1 MDEDKTIRV
10 FISSPGD
17 VVEERRRAA
26 LVLGRL
32 KRDFARFFTI
42 SPELW
47 EYEPMIAAGTFQ
59 DVIIEPASTDI
70 VVLIL
75 WSRLG
80 TPLPPRTALRDYRG
94 IDGRTPVTGTEWEFE
109 NALRAVRERQ
119 ARAEPATPDILVYK
133 KDVDGVAVGKTASK
147 LEEAVR
153 QMAALEQFWA
163 RYFAS
168 PDGHFTLAFN
178 SFTSLDGFEQ
188 QLEAHLRTLL
198 HKRIESEELKAA
210 TWPGDPF
217 LGLMSFEFEH
227 ADIFFGRVSAVQEIT
242 ETLVRRAEAGRAFI
256 LVTGASGC
264 GKSSLVKAGVLPS
277 LFQPGVVPDTQLWRR
292 CTIRPSGAGAVVD
305 RLTAALLGDAA
316 LPELASLGVTAD
328 RLSGELR
335 RGEILSLRYGLI
347 EAARQRAD
355 ARMKGDAGSPADAN
369 SGAHAG
375 PAPVGRLVLVVDQLE
390 ELFTDANLP
399 PADREWF
406 VDLLIKLAAS
416 GFVWVIATM
425 RSDFFAQMAAF
436 PSLRD
441 QCSGNGLYHLLPP
454 RSEEIDQMIRLPAEA
469 AGIFFEVDARSGI
482 GLDQELRS
490 AASSNPYS
498 LPLLEFT
505 LDELY
510 RRDILTRRGKSLRIA
525 TYRDELKKLEGAIA
539 ARAEAV
545 CNDLPVHVREQ
556 ALPEILRLLV
566 TIGEDDKPTARFA
579 PLADLSTTSDRKS
592 ALDSLINARL
602 LVVHG
607 QDQAPMV
614 GVAHEALITEW
625 PLYSELVK
633 KHVNFLRARGR
644 IAAQARLWQTENKD
658 ASRLLAPGL
667 ALEEGRSLLA
677 RRGEVGTDIL
687 DFVAA
692 SIDKAEKAERRRR
705 RFLMAVASVATVTA
719 VVFAGLAVYAR
730 RASVRAQSNFEAATT
745 ALSTLIES
753 VPENVEPVAPLQTV
767 AALMDEAR
775 NAISRFPPTEG
786 TSPKIRRYRAEIS
799 LALATIEFDLGRF
812 PAARELAGEAQT
824 MLSDVAANDPADIES
839 QYYLARSQHL
849 VGRTYYQLQDDIAAS
864 QASYQKAISIL
875 DNLVNEHGADADAWL
890 WHLELAGVH
899 RDFGDL
905 LLDRVRAPSDAKS
918 QFDLAIVELQ
928 DVSQLNRGGSA
939 VDYYFGW
946 TINKLGDVLL
956 RTGDKPDAV
965 ADFEHA
971 RDRIA
976 ALGSHLQENKEWQNH
991 LSIIYNNIGLL
1002 MREDGH
1008 YDDAIG
1014 QFSLATD
1021 LIVALTNRD
1030 PDNTDL
1036 RSVLGWT
1043 YDNDGET
1050 LLRLAKAQSDNRADH
1065 LRQARD
1071 MLGKARA
1078 VRVTLAAM
1086 QPQWQQ
1092 DLTYTDASLAAV
1104 DGIGLEMN
1112 GKNLE
1117 AGEAYVRAADLNQ
1130 QVASASQR
1138 DDAIERTIEFDE
1150 WAAAAFTNAGAL
1162 DKARDRLQG
1171 AIDVAKN
1178 HHSIAGNS
1186 DMTAIVTKLEGLLQA
1201 SRK

>member
-1 MDEDKTIRV
+1 MDEAKTIRV

-32 KRDFARFFTI
+32 KRDFARFFKI

-80 TPLPPRTALRDYRG
+80 TPLPPRTALRDYQG

-109 NALRAVRERQ
+109 NALRAARERQ
-119 ARAEPATPDILVYK
+119 ARDEPATPNILVYK
-133 KDVDGVAVGKTASK
+133 KDVDGVARGKTASK
-147 LEEAVR
+147 LDEAVR

-163 RYFAS
+163 RYFES

-178 SFTSLDGFEQ
+178 SFTSLDSFEQ
-188 QLEAHLRTLL
+188 QLEAHLRALL
-198 HKRIESEELKAA
+198 HKRIETEDLKPA
-210 TWPGDPF
+210 TWPSNPF

-227 ADIFFGRVSAVQEIT
+227 ANIFFGRASAVQEIT
-242 ETLVRRAEAGRAFI
+242 ETLVRRAEAGRAFV
-256 LVTGASGC
+256 LVAGASGC
-264 GKSSLVKAGVLPS
+264 GKSSLVKAGVVPS
-277 LFQPGVVPDTQLWRR
+277 LFEPGVVPGTQLWRR
-292 CTIRPSGAGAVVD
+292 VAIRPSGAGAIAD
-305 RLTAALLGDAA
+305 RLAAALIGDAA
-316 LPELASLGVTAD
+316 LPELAALGVTPD
-328 RLSGELR
+328 RLSGELQ
-335 RGEILSLRYGLI
+335 RGEVLSLRYGLI
-347 EAARQRAD
+347 EAARKAANVRTGGQSEAD
-355 ARMKGDAGSPADAN
+355 AGL
-369 SGAHAG
+369 
-375 PAPVGRLVLVVDQLE
+375 APMGCLLLVVDQLE
-390 ELFTDANLP
+390 ELFTDTNLP
-399 PADREWF
+399 PAEREWF

-416 GFVWVIATM
+416 GFVWIIATM

-441 QCSGNGLYHLLPP
+441 QCSGDGLYHLLPP
-454 RSEEIDQMIRLPAEA
+454 RSEEIDQMIRLPADA
-469 AGIFFEVDARSGI
+469 AGIVFEVDARSGV

-510 RRDILTRRGKSLRIA
+510 RRDILARRGRSLRIA
-525 TYRDELKKLEGAIA
+525 TYRDELKRLEGAIA

-545 CNDLPVHVREQ
+545 CKDFPLHVREQ
-556 ALPEILRLLV
+556 ALPEILRSLV
-566 TIGEDDKPTARFA
+566 AIGEDDKPTARSA
-579 PLADLSTTSDRKS
+579 PLADLATESDRRS
-592 ALDSLINARL
+592 VLDSLINARL

-625 PLYSELVK
+625 PFYSELVK

-677 RRGEVGTDIL
+677 RRSEVGGDIL

-692 SIDKAEKAERRRR
+692 SVDKAEKAERRRR
-705 RFLMAVASVATVTA
+705 RFLVAVASIATVTA

-753 VPENVEPVAPLQTV
+753 VPKNVEPVAPLQTV
-767 AALMDEAR
+767 ATLMDEAS
-775 NAISRFPPTEG
+775 NAISRFPPTDG

-799 LALATIEFDLGRF
+799 LALATIEFDLGRY
-812 PAARELAGEAQT
+812 PASRKLADEAQT
-824 MLSDVAANDPADIES
+824 MLSDVAASDSSDTET
-839 QYYLARSQHL
+839 QYYLARSAHL
-849 VGRTYYQLQDDIAAS
+849 FGATYYQLQDDLVLS
-864 QASYQKAISIL
+864 QASYRKALSIL
-875 DNLVNEHGADADAWL
+875 GNLVHEHAADPDVWL

-905 LLDRVRAPSDAKS
+905 LLDRIRAPSDAKS
-918 QFDLAIVELQ
+918 QFDLAMVELQ
-928 DVSQLNRGGSA
+928 DITQLNRGGSA

-956 RTGDKPDAV
+956 RTGDKSDAIT
-965 ADFEHA
+965 DFEHA

-1002 MREDGH
+1002 LREDGN
-1008 YDDAIG
+1008 YDNAID
-1014 QFSLATD
+1014 QFTRATD
-1021 LIVALTNRD
+1021 LIVALTSRD

-1050 LLRLAKAQSDNRADH
+1050 LLRQAKAQSDNKADH
-1065 LRQARD
+1065 LRRARD
-1071 MLGKARA
+1071 MLEKARA
-1078 VRVTLAAM
+1078 VRVTLADM
-1086 QPQWQQ
+1086 KPQWQQ

-1104 DGIGLEMN
+1104 DGIELEID

-1117 AGEAYVRAADLNQ
+1117 AGEAYGRAADLNQ
-1130 QVASASQR
+1130 RVASASQR
-1138 DDAIERTIEFDE
+1138 DDATERTIEFDE
-1150 WAAAAFTNAGAL
+1150 WAAATFSKAGAF
-1162 DKARDRLQG
+1162 DKARNQIQQ

-1178 HHSIAGNS
+1178 HHSIAGDAEMVS
-1186 DMTAIVTKLEGLLQA
+1186 IAAKLEGLLQTGQ
-1201 SRK
+1201 K

>member
-1 MDEDKTIRV
+1 MDEAKTIRV

-17 VVEERRRAA
+17 VAEERRRAA

-32 KRDFARFFTI
+32 KRDFARFFKI

-80 TPLPPRTALRDYRG
+80 TPLPPRTALRDYQG

-109 NALRAVRERQ
+109 NALRAARERQ
-119 ARAEPATPDILVYK
+119 ARDEPATPNILVYK
-133 KDVDGVAVGKTASK
+133 KDADGVIRGKTASK
-147 LEEAVR
+147 LDEAVR
-153 QMAALEQFWA
+153 QMAALEQFWS
-163 RYFAS
+163 RYFES

-178 SFTSLDGFEQ
+178 SFTSLDSFEQ
-188 QLEAHLRTLL
+188 QFEAHLRALL
-198 HKRIESEELKAA
+198 HKRIEAEQLKPA
-210 TWPGDPF
+210 TWPGNPF

-227 ADIFFGRVSAVQEIT
+227 ANIFFGRATAVQEIT
-242 ETLVRRAEAGRAFI
+242 ETLAHRAETGKAFI
-256 LVTGASGC
+256 LVAGASGC
-264 GKSSLVKAGVLPS
+264 GKSSLVKAGVVPA
-277 LFQPGVVPDTQLWRR
+277 LFEPGVVPGIALWRR
-292 CTIRPSGAGAVVD
+292 VAIRPSGAGGMAD
-305 RLTAALLGDAA
+305 RLAAALIGVGA
-316 LPELASLGVTAD
+316 LPELASLGVTPD
-328 RLSGELR
+328 QLCGELQ
-335 RGEILSLRYGLI
+335 RGEVLSLRYGLI
-347 EAARQRAD
+347 EAARQ
-355 ARMKGDAGSPADAN
+355 K
-369 SGAHAG
+369 SGPDAG
-375 PAPVGRLVLVVDQLE
+375 PAPMGRLVLVIDQLE
-390 ELFTDANLP
+390 ELFTDSKLP
-399 PADREWF
+399 PAEREWF

-425 RSDFFAQMAAF
+425 RSDFFAQMATF

-454 RSEEIDQMIRLPAEA
+454 RSEETDQMIRLPAEA
-469 AGIFFEVDARSGI
+469 AGIAFEVDALNGI

-510 RRDILTRRGKSLRIA
+510 RRDILQRRGRSLRIA

-545 CNDLPVHVREQ
+545 CNDLPAHVREH
-556 ALPEILRLLV
+556 ALPEILRSLV
-566 TIGEDDKPTARFA
+566 AIGEDDKPTGQSV
-579 PLADLSTTSDRKS
+579 PLADLATTPDRQKVVD
-592 ALDSLINARL
+592 ALINARL

-607 QDQAPMV
+607 QNQAPRV

-625 PLYSELVK
+625 PFYSELVK
-633 KHVNFLRARGR
+633 THVDFLRARGR

-667 ALEEGRSLLA
+667 ALEEGRSLLSH
-677 RRGEVGTDIL
+677 RSEVGGDIL

-692 SIDKAEKAERRRR
+692 SVDQAEKAERRRR

-719 VVFAGLAVYAR
+719 LIFAGLAVYAR

-753 VPENVEPVAPLQTV
+753 VPKNVEPVARLQTV
-767 AALMDEAR
+767 ATLMDEAS
-775 NAISRFPPTEG
+775 NAISRFPPTDG

-799 LALATIEFDLGRF
+799 LALATIEYDLGRY
-812 PAARELAGEAQT
+812 PASRKLAGEAQT
-824 MLSDVAANDPADIES
+824 MLSDVAASDRSDTEA
-839 QYYLARSQHL
+839 QYYLARSTHL
-849 VGRTYYQLQDDIAAS
+849 FAATYYQLQDDVATS
-864 QASYQKAISIL
+864 QASYQQAIAIL
-875 DNLVNEHGADADAWL
+875 GKLIHEHADAADAWL
-890 WHLELAGVH
+890 WHLELADVH

-905 LLDRVRAPSDAKS
+905 LLDRVRTPGDAKS
-918 QFDLAIVELQ
+918 QFDLAMAELQ
-928 DVSQLNRGGSA
+928 DITQLNHGGPA
-939 VDYYFGW
+939 VDYDFGW

-956 RTGDKPDAV
+956 RTGDKADAI

-976 ALGSHLQENKEWQNH
+976 ALGSHLEENKEWPNH

-1002 MREDGH
+1002 MREDGN
-1008 YDDAIG
+1008 YDDAIS
-1014 QFSLATD
+1014 QFKRATD
-1021 LIVALTNRD
+1021 LIVALTSGD

-1043 YDNDGET
+1043 YDNEGET
-1050 LLRLAKAQSDNRADH
+1050 LLLQAKQENENKADH
-1065 LRQARD
+1065 LRRARD
-1071 MLGKARA
+1071 LLEKAQA
-1078 VRVTLAAM
+1078 VRVTLANM
-1086 QPQWQQ
+1086 KPQWQQ
-1092 DLTYTDASLAAV
+1092 DLTYTDASLAAT
-1104 DGIGLEMN
+1104 DGSELEMN

-1130 QVASASQR
+1130 KVAAASQR
-1138 DDAIERTIEFDE
+1138 EEFTERTIEFYE
-1150 WAAAAFTNAGAL
+1150 WSAAAFAKAGAF
-1162 DKARDRLQG
+1162 DKARNQIQK
-1171 AIDVAKN
+1171 AIDVARN
-1178 HHSIAGNS
+1178 YHGMAG
-1186 DMTAIVTKLEGLLQA
+1186 DAMTPILARLEGLLQA
-1201 SRK
+1201 SQK